1 MFKVA
6 TFSRTS
12 TDYDSQSKSISNQE
26 DIFKSWMDRNDNC
39 ILYKSYIDEAISGTK
54 AKYRTEWKEL
64 IQDGKDKKY
73 DILLSK
79 SFSRFGRNMIET
91 LSAIRD
97 LREVGIRIV
106 FIEDGLDSFKETTNF
121 GLFSWISE
129 QESQRT
135 SKRIKTVF
143 ENFKEKGKIFNCV
156 APFGY
161 DYDIQAKNF
170 VVNEMEASI
179 IRRIFKLYLQ
189 GNGTVKVAN
198 ILTAEGIK
206 GKNGGIIR
214 GNTIKNIILNE
225 VYIGTL
231 VQGKSEGIDV
241 TISKRN
247 QIEKDKWI
255 KHLNN
260 HEAIIDYETFAKANE
275 IFNKNSNKSREYRF
289 SIKGKE
295 KASNA
300 SLFSNLLVCDNC
312 SSSMSIRRK
321 KGKKLHYNCC
331 SYERSGL
338 ASGHSSNRIEEEF
351 LVEYILYRLNELVER
366 NFDVININTNINIK
380 KTLEEEL
387 QGTEKGIREQ
397 MRKTQNLM
405 KLYDEKMISMNQ
417 FKLENESIRNTL
429 DSLIKNK
436 EILEEKIKSIPQEKG
451 SFKKDV
457 QSVLS
462 VPVEQWNNAMLKTI
476 IKKIYINTNG
486 IINVKWIIE
495 G

>member
-1 MFKVA
+1 MLKVA

-12 TDYDSQSKSISNQE
+12 TDNLSQSKSIGNQE
-26 DIFKSWMDRNDNC
+26 DVYKSWIEKNNC
-39 ILYKSYIDEAISGTK
+39 ILYKNYIDEGISGTK
-54 AKYRTEWKEL
+54 GKYRTEWKEL
-64 IQDGKDKKY
+64 IKDGKEKKY

-79 SFSRFGRNMIET
+79 SYSRFGRNMVET
-91 LSAIRD
+91 LSAIKE
-97 LREVGIRIV
+97 LREAGIRII
-106 FIEDGLDSFKETTNF
+106 FIEDNLDSSKDTTNF
-121 GLFSWISE
+121 GLFSWLAEMESKKTSE
-129 QESQRT
+129 
-135 SKRIKTVF
+135 RIKTVF
-143 ENFKEKGKIFNCV
+143 GNFKEKGKIFNCI
-156 APFGY
+156 APWGY
-161 DYDIQAKNF
+161 DYDVELKNF
-170 VVNEMEASI
+170 IVNDSEALI
-179 IRRIFKLYLQ
+179 IKRIFKLYLQ
-189 GNGTVKVAN
+189 GNGTTKIAN
-198 ILTAEGIK
+198 ILTSEGIK

-214 GNTIKNIILNE
+214 GNTIKNTILNE

-275 IFNKNSNKSREYRF
+275 IFNKNSNKSKEYRY

-300 SLFSNLLVCDNC
+300 SLFSNLLICDDC
-312 SSSMSIRRK
+312 SSTMTIRRK
-321 KGKKLHYNCC
+321 KGKKLHYNCTE
-331 SYERSGL
+331 YERKGR
-338 ASGHSSNRIEEEF
+338 ASGHSSNRVDEEF

-405 KLYDEKMISMNQ
+405 KLYDDEMISMNQ

-429 DSLIKNK
+429 DNLIKNK

-457 QSVLS
+457 QSILS
-462 VPVEQWNNAMLKTI
+462 VPVEQWHNAMLKTI
-476 IKKIYINTNG
+476 IKKIYVNTNG
-486 IINVKWIIE
+486 TINIKWIIE